1 MELLGKIKLIA
12 DDQKVSDSFVKREM
26 VLITNEQFPQHVT
39 IEFTQDNV
47 DLLDKFEV
55 GEDVKISINILGREW
70 KSPQGEVKHFNT
82 IRGWRIEKI

>member
-1 MELLGKIKLIA
+1 MINRKIKLIA
-12 DDQKVSDSFVKREM
+12 DDQKVSDAFVKREI

-47 DLLDKFEV
+47 DLLDKFNV

-70 KSPQGEVKHFNT
+70 QSPQGEVKHFNT